1 MKLNDNTLKT
11 KAIFNY
17 YYRKAQEEGISDFT
31 VMKALKL
38 VYFAHAWYLGF
49 EKKPLIDEYVEAW
62 QYGAVIP
69 SLYNSLKK
77 FGSRPITYPIYDK
90 EIPDIDYLILDKVDF
105 YKKYDVSYINE
116 YNYDFDDNELAIID
130 IVWNSYKGLDA
141 FKMSNIIHQKGTP
154 WSQTVDINNG
164 ARRGLVISN
173 DIIKDYYERK
183 INSSND

>member
-1 MKLNDNTLKT
+1 MKFNDNTLKT

-49 EKKPLIDEYVEAW
+49 EKKPLIDENVEAW

-77 FGSRPITYPIYDK
+77 FGSRPITFPIYKKD
-90 EIPDIDYLILDKVDF
+90 IPDIDYLILSKDDFEKVHNIEATADE
-105 YKKYDVSYINE
+105 YDYSFSN
-116 YNYDFDDNELAIID
+116 DELSIMSA
-130 IVWNSYKGLDA
+130 VWNGYKGLDA
-141 FKMSNIIHQKGTP
+141 FQMSNIIHQNGTP
-154 WSQTVDINNG
+154 WSQTVKENHG
-164 ARRGLVISN
+164 ARRGL
-173 DIIKDYYERK
+173 IIKNDMIRTYYERK
-183 INSSND
+183 IGNK